1 VNADADADDRSPA
14 PSWLDALRVAAM
26 FAVDP
31 AGCAGVHLRAGAGPV
46 RDAWLAYLRA
56 ALGPTRLVRVPLS
69 IDDDRLLGG
78 LNLAATLAAGR
89 PIAQR
94 GLLAEAN
101 GGVLLLAMAERVSA
115 GTAARLVG
123 VLDRG
128 EVQLERDGLAQ
139 RHTARL
145 GVVALDEGQGDEE
158 PVPAALRER
167 LAFSLALDGISPREV
182 RDGGNGLDG
191 GAALSIED
199 AQSVG
204 EAVAQARLR
213 LAAVSLSDEVLQALV
228 SAGAAL
234 GVASLRAPLLAL
246 RVARAAAALEGCD
259 AVDEEHASL
268 AARLVLAPRAT
279 RVPGAEPREP
289 AEPPAEPPAESPA
302 EPPAEPPQGPPQ
314 EPPQEPPP
322 AAESEPPP
330 EPPPDDADDTP
341 PPLDPQMLQDMVL
354 QSALAALPE
363 GLLARLKTAE
373 SARVRARA
381 AGKSGAQQ
389 KQGTRGRPIGVRRG
403 VPKRGQ
409 RLSLIDTLRAAAPWQ
424 GLRTPPPGA
433 RIRVEPDD
441 FRVMRLRQRQETTAI
456 FVVDASGSAALNR
469 LAEAKGAVEL
479 LLADCYVRRDRVAVL
494 GFRGKG
500 AELLLP
506 PTRSLVRAKRSLAG
520 LPGGGGTPLAAA
532 LDATAALVDAVRRRG
547 ETPLVVL
554 LTDGRAN
561 VARDG
566 SGGRARAE
574 EEALAAARSL
584 RLSGAS
590 VLLVDTSPQQAP
602 QARRLAEAMDATYL
616 PLPYAGADTVSRVVR
631 AGRG

>member
-1 VNADADADDRSPA
+1 MAVGVNADADADDRSPA

-78 LNLAATLAAGR
+78 LDLAATLAAGR
-89 PIAQR
+89 PVAQR
-94 GLLAEAN
+94 GLRAEAN

-167 LAFSLALDGISPREV
+167 LAFSLALDGISPHEV
-182 RDGGNGLDG
+182 RDGGSGLDG
-191 GAALSIED
+191 SAALSIED

-228 SAGAAL
+228 GAGAAL

-279 RVPGAEPREP
+279 RVPGAEPQEP
-289 AEPPAEPPAESPA
+289 GEPPAESPA
-302 EPPAEPPQGPPQ
+302 EPPQ
-314 EPPQEPPP
+314 EPPQEPPKEP
-322 AAESEPPP
+322 PKEPPHAESETPP

-363 GLLARLKTAE
+363 GLLARLKAAE

-403 VPKRGQ
+403 VPMRGQ

-469 LAEAKGAVEL
+469 LAEAKGAGEL